1 MIYLRYKDIR
11 EDRDL
16 SQQAIA
22 HVLQINR
29 ISYIR
34 YENGLRQMPIDK
46 LILLTEF
53 YNTSIDYLVGETDT
67 KERHKKSKV
76 KTLKLRYLRETHKL
90 IQKDV
95 AAILKI
101 HQVQYNR
108 YETEN
113 RLIPLDKL
121 IILSNFYNTSI
132 DYIVGL
138 TDNTQR
144 YAKSKLK

>member
-1 MIYLRYKDIR
+1 MMYLRYKDIR

-16 SQQAIA
+16 SQQEIA
-22 HVLQINR
+22 DMLHINR

-34 YENGLRQMPIDK
+34 YEQGIRQMPIDTLVK
-46 LILLTEF
+46 LSNF

-67 KERHKKSKV
+67 KERCKIAHSKN
-76 KTLKLRYLRETHKL
+76 LKLKYLRESKKL
-90 IQKDV
+90 SQQQV
-95 AAILKI
+95 ADILKI

-108 YETEN
+108 YENEK
-113 RLIPLDKL
+113 RLMPIDKL
-121 IILSNFYNTSI
+121 IILANLYNTSI

-138 TDNTQR
+138 TVINKK

>member
-1 MIYLRYKDIR
+1 MTYLRYKDIR

-16 SQQAIA
+16 SQQEIA
-22 HVLQINR
+22 DVLKINR
-29 ISYIR
+29 ISYVR

-53 YNTSIDYLVGETDT
+53 YNTSIDYLIGETDI
-67 KERHKKSKV
+67 KERYTASKI
-76 KTLKLRYLRETHKL
+76 KRLKLKYLREKHKL
-90 IQKDV
+90 SQKEL
-95 AAILKI
+95 AAFLKI

-108 YETEN
+108 YETEK

-121 IILSNFYNTSI
+121 IFLSSFYNTSI

-138 TDNTQR
+138 TDDIQR
-144 YAKSKLK
+144 YTKSKLK